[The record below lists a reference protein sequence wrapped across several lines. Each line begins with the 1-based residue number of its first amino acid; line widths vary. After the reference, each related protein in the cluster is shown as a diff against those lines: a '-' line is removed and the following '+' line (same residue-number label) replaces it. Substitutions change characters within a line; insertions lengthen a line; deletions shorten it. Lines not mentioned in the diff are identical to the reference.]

1 MAHVGNAYVHV
12 RPEVKGFFVKLR
24 KDLQGE
30 EKRDG
35 QPTKVKVSPEFDR
48 DKFASSMDDA
58 IQDYN
63 ERHAGKGQKIKVEP
77 VFDQRKMNKSLD
89 EAFGDLERDVYVDV
103 RVRGE
108 EKLAGLAAQIAA
120 LTGKRHVVD
129 VDVSQA
135 DLDKAISGNR
145 SVVVATDV
153 DTDRADLELNRIR
166 QVWGAKGIRV
176 PVRPR
181 LEMGEFDTLRGDLVD
196 KVGSLSQNVK
206 IGFDAASKKKFF
218 AELDGLSADRQ
229 KTVTVKTSGV
239 SKAIAE
245 IKTLEAALDRLGG
258 KTAVRVSPEVN
269 VPDAP
274 ERREVPSNLEGR
286 MKVHPELSTDAFVR
300 DYETFLAGL
309 NREVEVKVR
318 AVPDTSALD
327 ADLARPRKSKADA
340 PKADKPKQTTKPT
353 KPAKDIT
360 EAVSEVRV
368 DLDAAAAEAR
378 LDTLTR
384 DRTVN
389 VKVNLDGDGL
399 DDRIAAAAKKVAAKP
414 ADNAPRQP
422 EGGRKPAVD
431 NRPAAPTA
439 NTSGNV
445 LSTNKGHTLI
455 DPADV
460 DRVMNPKLYWE
471 GIAGDWAK
479 QVKHSPLVDP
489 ATKATDI
496 DFAEY
501 QGRDAENKRRLANLY
516 EAMAKADEARAKSA
530 SVDARL
536 ERVIDSRPE
545 GKRRQAQ
552 RRQEIADLRDR
563 SQVRGRQA
571 DRAQSAYSSE
581 SADWKGHIKDIRN
594 QVAPLVETVSKIH
607 QANIRRERAERERD
621 ARTRRLQDWI
631 KQGKADDGAI
641 ARERA
646 AINDAH
652 KRLIRAN
659 KEISALHGEYREAV
673 RKDREMGSPIGI
685 PEDYRNVRAAG
696 AAPDHLDDRWGA
708 SSPISARPAPS
719 AAPGASRTDRDR
731 ARDRDSYR
739 AAAPAL
745 DLDIPRRANRNA
757 EAIDGLNDSL
767 SRLGR
772 RGTRSAAEGMT
783 NFAGTLAKSPMRGL
797 FSLQG
802 AITGIGKSMAGVG
815 SSAAAAGKGLASFNS
830 GLSGGGKAGGAKAGY
845 GAVAQLVSN
854 LAMAFFKLKMAVGG
868 LGMLGGAAF
877 DGLAGGAAILSSLLR
892 PAVHATKL
900 LLGLPTLIGAAGAAA
915 ATAAL
920 AFNGMGDA
928 LKSIGDDTAFE
939 EAVANLTPSAQAF
952 ARSVKSIVPA
962 MRELRDTTQEAMFD
976 GMADSFDRLATG
988 LVPILNQQL
997 PTLAG
1002 HMGDFA
1008 DSAMRA
1014 FSSAEGLDL
1023 WDRGLTAINE
1033 GFAAAVPGVEQ
1044 FMSGLHRMVAVGA
1057 EQLLPELGQAFTDLG
1072 AKFNNWANE
1081 GNLTRIFDQ
1090 AKKGLQ
1096 DFSSMVGSTWT
1107 GLSGF
1112 FSSMADGAD
1121 MAFSEF
1127 GGTVEWAKTKLEQFS
1142 QWANSDVGSAQ
1153 IAGFFEDATA
1163 SAQRLGDIIGGLGSK
1178 FVTDFMP
1185 NFRSTL
1191 EEYGGSIERLG
1202 EKFIDFAG
1210 DATESFGKVAKAADD
1225 GIDWWDDF
1233 NAGFDRFMRHDWD
1246 GLNKIVSDRGLRK
1259 VANAAQDA
1267 GIAIKEIPSQKEI
1280 IVEMNSTEAV
1290 DIIEDLGGKVR
1301 ELSDGSV
1308 HIEFDSVEDAQK
1320 AAYDLEQKIKDLP
1333 DGEVKVQHEE
1343 ALAAIEAMHMLHG
1356 TSFAPISIDVEANT
1370 EAAFAKLQEIT
1381 GAALA
1386 FDGSTRQI
1394 HVEALTDGAQQAL
1407 ADVGFKVQ
1415 ALPDGGFAVTYTNQ
1429 GEVDAAIEALADQV
1443 RNLPEGEARI
1453 SAEAALG
1460 TLVAL
1465 RAAITDGAPADI
1477 PTELTPPSN
1486 GGDIQVDPI
1495 SVETELEA
1503 PAQPEF
1509 EFAAV
1514 SVPTEA
1520 DTAGFDNALLGVAP
1534 PPVRVP
1540 TEADTS
1546 GLDAGVSGFTP
1557 ASVRVSTEA
1566 DTAGLAAGISGYVPA
1581 TVQAPV
1587 TADLGQFHAAVGG
1600 LTVPPKSI
1608 TVTVA
1613 NLGTVQGQLSALGN
1627 AISAILTV
1635 TSNVAEVQ
1643 GQVDNLN
1650 NPLAAT
1656 HTISSNVGS
1665 IISQVDSLAGRN
1677 TSSTHTV
1684 NIVTRGKMPGN
1695 ATGGFVGGG
1704 GGVNWSGLP
1713 GFATGGVVGKATSK
1727 AWNRL
1732 PRYAVGGMLGG
1743 AAAGAAS
1750 SAALAAARRLMM
1762 AMARQARQ
1770 QVTDMARSGLSNM
1783 TRQGMAGITGGGLL
1797 FGPGSGTSDDI
1808 LGLDASGIP
1817 TARVSNGEFV
1827 TKESAV
1833 NRDTLPYLT
1842 AINNGW
1848 TPPSEEELERQRKIE
1863 EARTNRYENF
1873 HAGFIAEDIANF
1885 YMDDIGSLTGLKLNL
1900 ETMKETPWYR
1910 LAFGNE
1916 EARNAAVSDIR
1927 RQKEQ
1932 EERDKATAEREA
1944 AKQQERENAKMDSLG
1959 DSEEM
1964 MDTAGQESA
1973 TRTEMAQV
1981 RETQTRA
1988 DGGTR
1993 SVTVHQNVGAINT
2006 YSETAAVRRYRRA
2019 TEGAVTHALSI

>member
-77 VFDQRKMNKSLD
+77 VFDQRKMNKALD

-108 EKLAGLAAQIAA
+108 EKLAGLAGQIAA
-120 LTGKRHVVD
+120 LTGKRHMVD

-206 IGFDAASKKKFF
+206 IGFDADSKKKFF

-258 KTAVRVSPEVN
+258 KTSVQVAPEVN

-274 ERREVPSNLEGR
+274 ERHEVPSNLEGR
-286 MKVHPELSTDAFVR
+286 MKVYPELSTDAFVR
-300 DYETFLAGL
+300 DYEGFLASL

-340 PKADKPKQTTKPT
+340 PKADKPKQATKPT

-368 DLDAAAAEAR
+368 DLDATAAEAR
-378 LDTLTR
+378 LDALTR

-422 EGGRKPAVD
+422 EGGRKPAAN
-431 NRPAAPTA
+431 NRQPAPTA

-471 GIAGDWAK
+471 GITADWAK

-489 ATKATDI
+489 ATKTTEI

-536 ERVIDSRPE
+536 ERVIGSRPE

-563 SQVRGRQA
+563 SAVRGRQA
-571 DRAQSAYSSE
+571 DRAQEAYSSE

-607 QANIRRERAERERD
+607 QANIRSERAERERD
-621 ARTRRLQDWI
+621 ARTSRLQDWI
-631 KQGKADDGAI
+631 KQGKADDDTI
-641 ARERA
+641 ARERV

-652 KRLIRAN
+652 KRMVRAN
-659 KEISALHGEYREAV
+659 KEISELHGEYREAV
-673 RKDREMGSPIGI
+673 RKDREMGSPLGI
-685 PEDYRNVRAAG
+685 PEDFRDVRPAG
-696 AAPDHLDDRWGA
+696 AAPEHGDDRWGA

-719 AAPGASRTDRDR
+719 APSRTDRDR
-731 ARDRDSYR
+731 ASSR
-739 AAAPAL
+739 ASAPAL
-745 DLDIPRRANRNA
+745 DVDIPRRASRNA
-757 EAIDGLNDSL
+757 KAIDGLNGSL
-767 SRLGR
+767 NRLGR
-772 RGTRSAAEGMT
+772 NGTRRASEGMT
-783 NFAGTLAKSPMRGL
+783 RFAGTLAKSPMRGL

-802 AITGIGKSMAGVG
+802 AVTSIGKSFMSLGGNAA
-815 SSAAAAGKGLASFNS
+815 SAAKGLSSMGNS
-830 GLSGGGKAGGAKAGY
+830 LSGATGGGKGGGKGGWA
-845 GAVAQLVSN
+845 AVAQVAGD

-868 LGMLGGAAF
+868 LGALAGAAF
-877 DGLAGGAAILSSLLR
+877 DGLAGGSAILSALLR
-892 PAVHATKL
+892 PAVHASKL
-900 LLGLPTLIGAAGAAA
+900 LLGLPTLVGAAGAAA

-928 LKSIGDDTAFE
+928 LKSIGDDAAFE
-939 EAVANLTPSAQAF
+939 EAVANLTPSAEAF

-962 MRELRDTTQEAMFD
+962 IGELRDAAQERFFD
-976 GMADSFDRLATG
+976 GMANQFDRLATG
-988 LVPILNQQL
+988 IMPVLQEQIP
-997 PTLAG
+997 
-1002 HMGDFA
+1002 HMAEALGDLG
-1008 DSAMRA
+1008 DRMLRA
-1014 FSSAEGLDL
+1014 FSDDEGIQN
-1023 WDRGLTAINE
+1023 WNRGLSAMNE
-1033 GFAAAVPGVEQ
+1033 GFRRMAPGVED
-1044 FMSGLHRMVAVGA
+1044 FFSGLHRMVAVGA
-1057 EQLLPELGQAFTDLG
+1057 EELLPALGDAVSDLG
-1072 AKFNNWANE
+1072 ERFNNWANE

-1096 DFSSMVGSTWT
+1096 DFSSMVGSAWT

-1121 MAFSEF
+1121 ASFSEF
-1127 GGTVEWAKTKLEQFS
+1127 GGTVEWAKTKLQQFS
-1142 QWANSDVGSAQ
+1142 QWANSAEGSAA
-1153 IAGFFEDATA
+1153 ISSFFEDAVD
-1163 SAQRLGDIIGGLGSK
+1163 SARRLGTIIGNLGEQFVTEFMPKFRQTLQDHGPAIEELGSK
-1178 FVTDFMP
+1178 FIT
-1185 NFRSTL
+1185 
-1191 EEYGGSIERLG
+1191 
-1202 EKFIDFAG
+1202 FAG
-1210 DATESFGKVAKAADD
+1210 DATEAFGDVAAALNFVFDLVGPLGDAFSGLSKAARGDFVGAAKD
-1225 GIDWWDDF
+1225 IREAMQGI
-1233 NAGFDRFMRHDWD
+1233 
-1246 GLNKIVSDRGLRK
+1246 
-1259 VANAAQDA
+1259 
-1267 GIAIKEIPSQKEI
+1267 E
-1280 IVEMNSTEAV
+1280 EAV
-1290 DIIEDLGGKVR
+1290 QNKADREVELRVKANVEQAFADLQRLTDAAVAFDGQTKTIHIEA
-1301 ELSDGSV
+1301 LSDS
-1308 HIEFDSVEDAQK
+1308 AQAK
-1320 AAYDLEQKIKDLP
+1320 LTELGFTVQSLP
-1333 DGEVKVQHEE
+1333 DG
-1343 ALAAIEAMHMLHG
+1343 
-1356 TSFAPISIDVEANT
+1356 T
-1370 EAAFAKLQEIT
+1370 
-1381 GAALA
+1381 
-1386 FDGSTRQI
+1386 
-1394 HVEALTDGAQQAL
+1394 
-1407 ADVGFKVQ
+1407 
-1415 ALPDGGFAVTYTNQ
+1415 FAVTYTNQ
-1429 GEVDAAIEALADQV
+1429 AHIQGAIQTLSDQLV
-1443 RNLPEGEARI
+1443 GLPEGEARI
-1453 SAEAALG
+1453 TIETALAALSS
-1460 TLVAL
+1460 L
-1465 RAAITDGAPADI
+1465 RGAVEAGAPAEV
-1477 PTELTPPSN
+1477 PTELGRPTNEPAADLPPVTLDTQLDPPPSP
-1486 GGDIQVDPI
+1486 DFQVPP
-1495 SVETELEA
+1495 VE
-1503 PAQPEF
+1503 
-1509 EFAAV
+1509 
-1514 SVPTEA
+1514 VPTEA
-1520 DTAGFDNALLGVAP
+1520 DTSGLNSGVSGAAL

-1540 TEADTS
+1540 TEADTA
-1546 GLDAGVSGFTP
+1546 GLSAAISGFTP
-1557 ASVRVSTEA
+1557 GSVRVSTEA
-1566 DTAGLAAGISGYVPA
+1566 DTAGLAAGIAGYVPPA
-1581 TVQAPV
+1581 VRAPV

-1600 LTVPPKSI
+1600 LTVPPKSV

-1613 NLGTVQGQLSALGN
+1613 NLGAVQGQLSALGN
-1627 AISAILTV
+1627 AISARLTV

-1643 GQVDNLN
+1643 GQVSKLN

-1656 HTISSNVGS
+1656 HTITSNVGS
-1665 IISQVDSLAGRN
+1665 IISQVNSLAGRN

-1684 NIVTRGKMPGN
+1684 NIVTRGKMPGK

-1713 GFATGGVVGKATSK
+1713 GFATGGVVGKATLK

-1732 PRYAVGGMLGG
+1732 PRYAVGGMIGAAGG

-1750 SAALAAARRLMM
+1750 SAALAAARRLML
-1762 AMARQARQ
+1762 AMAQQARQ

-1863 EARTNRYENF
+1863 EARSNRYENF

-1916 EARNAAVSDIR
+1916 DARNAAVSDIR

-1944 AKQQERENAKMDSLG
+1944 AKQQERENAKMDSMG

>member
-77 VFDQRKMNKSLD
+77 VFDQRKMNKALD

-108 EKLAGLAAQIAA
+108 EKLAGLAGQIAA

-135 DLDKAISGNR
+135 DLDKAISGSR

-153 DTDRADLELNRIR
+153 DTERADLELNRVR

-181 LEMGEFDTLRGDLVD
+181 LELGEFDTLRGDLAD

-229 KTVTVKTSGV
+229 KTVTIKTSGV

-258 KTAVRVSPEVN
+258 KTSVQVAPEVN

-274 ERREVPSNLEGR
+274 ERHEVPSNLEGR
-286 MKVHPELSTDAFVR
+286 MKVYPELSTDAFVR
-300 DYETFLAGL
+300 DYEGFLAGL

-327 ADLARPRKSKADA
+327 ADLARPRKSQVDV
-340 PKADKPKQTTKPT
+340 PKADKPKQATKPT

-368 DLDAAAAEAR
+368 DLDATAAEAR
-378 LDTLTR
+378 LDALTR

-399 DDRIAAAAKKVAAKP
+399 DDRIAAAAKKVAANP

-439 NTSGNV
+439 NASGNV

-471 GIAGDWAK
+471 GITADWTK

-489 ATKATDI
+489 ATKIKEI

-501 QGRDAENKRRLANLY
+501 RGRDAENKRRLANLY

-536 ERVIDSRPE
+536 ERVINSRPE

-563 SQVRGRQA
+563 SKVRGRQA
-571 DRAQSAYSSE
+571 DRAQEAYSSE

-594 QVAPLVETVSKIH
+594 QVAPLVEAVSKIH
-607 QANIRRERAERERD
+607 QANIRSERAERERD
-621 ARTRRLQDWI
+621 ARSRRLQDWI
-631 KQGKADDGAI
+631 KQGKADDDAI

-652 KRLIRAN
+652 KRLVRAN
-659 KEISALHGEYREAV
+659 KEISELHGEYREAA

-685 PEDYRNVRAAG
+685 PDDFRNVRAAG
-696 AAPDHLDDRWGA
+696 AVPDHLDDLWGA

-719 AAPGASRTDRDR
+719 APSGADRADRDR
-731 ARDRDSYR
+731 DRDRNSYR

-745 DLDIPRRANRNA
+745 DVDIPRRANRNA
-757 EAIDGLNDSL
+757 KAIDGLNDSL

-772 RGTRSAAEGMT
+772 KGTRSAAEGMT

-802 AITGIGKSMAGVG
+802 AITGIGKSMMGVG

-830 GLSGGGKAGGAKAGY
+830 GMAGGAKGSGAKGGY
-845 GAVAQLVSN
+845 AAMAQLVSS

-868 LGMLGGAAF
+868 LGTLAGAAF
-877 DGLAGGAAILSSLLR
+877 DGLAGGAAILSALLR
-892 PAVHATKL
+892 PAVHASKL
-900 LLGLPTLIGAAGAAA
+900 LLGLPALVGAAGAAA

-939 EAVANLTPSAQAF
+939 GAVAKLTPSAQAF

-976 GMADSFDRLATG
+976 GMANSFDRLATG
-988 LVPILNQQL
+988 LIPILNRQL
-997 PTLAG
+997 PRLAG
-1002 HMGDFA
+1002 SMGDFA

-1014 FSSAEGLDL
+1014 FSSAEGLYL

-1090 AKKGLQ
+1090 AKKGLR

-1210 DATESFGKVAKAADD
+1210 DATESFGKVAKAADE

-1246 GLNKIVSDRGLRK
+1246 SLDKIVTDRGLRK

-1280 IVEMNSTEAV
+1280 IVEMNSTEAI
-1290 DIIEDLGGKVR
+1290 DIVEDLGGKVR
-1301 ELSDGSV
+1301 ELPDGSV
-1308 HIEFDSVEDAQK
+1308 HIEFDSVEDAQS
-1320 AAYDLEQKIKDLP
+1320 AAYGLKQKIKDLP
-1333 DGEVKVQHEE
+1333 EGEVKVQHEE
-1343 ALAAIEAMHMLHG
+1343 AWAAIEAMHMLHG
-1356 TSFAPISIDVEANT
+1356 TAFSPISIDVEANT

-1386 FDGSTRQI
+1386 FDGAKRQI

-1477 PTELTPPSN
+1477 PTELSPPAN

-1514 SVPTEA
+1514 RVPTEA
-1520 DTAGFDNALLGVAP
+1520 DTAG
-1534 PPVRVP
+1534 
-1540 TEADTS
+1540 
-1546 GLDAGVSGFTP
+1546 LDATVSGFTP
-1557 ASVRVSTEA
+1557 ASVRVPTEA

-1587 TADLGQFHAAVGG
+1587 TADLGQFHAAVDG
-1600 LTVPPKSI
+1600 LTVPSKSI

-1613 NLGTVQGQLSALGN
+1613 NLSTVQGQLSALGDP
-1627 AISAILTV
+1627 ISATLTI
-1635 TSNVAEVQ
+1635 TSNAADVQ
-1643 GQVDNLN
+1643 GEVDNLT
-1650 NPLAAT
+1650 NPLSAD
-1656 HTISSNVGS
+1656 HTISSNVGG
-1665 IISQVDSLAGRN
+1665 IISQVDSLQGRN

-1684 NIVTRGKMPGN
+1684 TIVQRGSMPGK
-1695 ATGGFVGGG
+1695 ATGGFVGG

-1732 PRYAVGGMLGG
+1732 PRYAVGGMIGAAGG

-1762 AMARQARQ
+1762 AMAQQARQ
-1770 QVTDMARSGLSNM
+1770 QVTDMARSGLANM

-1827 TKESAV
+1827 TKEKNV

-1863 EARTNRYENF
+1863 EARSNRYENF

-1900 ETMKETPWYR
+1900 ETMKKTPWYR

-1916 EARNAAVSDIR
+1916 DARNAAVADIR
-1927 RQKEQ
+1927 QQKEQ

-1944 AKQQERENAKMDSLG
+1944 AKQQERENSKMDSLG

-1973 TRTEMAQV
+1973 TRTEMAKV

-2019 TEGAVTHALSI
+2019 TEGAVTHALSM